1 MKRRPGF
8 TLIELLVVIAIIG
21 ILIALLLPAVQ
32 KVREAANRTKCEN
45 NLKQL
50 GLAMHNYHDTEGSF
64 PPCYD
69 KKVST
74 DPTYSNVPSFL
85 FRWSPLAK
93 ITPYIEQD
101 NLYHRLDLTIPLYID
116 TNLTVSPPN
125 VFGVAQQ
132 IKIYVCPSDPQATP
146 TNPDFGPND
155 YVACFGSATGLNM
168 GSHDPNNK
176 NVDPPNGVFYTG
188 SRTRIGDI
196 TDGTSNTALMSESLQ
211 GPGGSPPSGAPPVSS
226 PLRQTLYA
234 SISPST
240 PMMESVCQPSDP
252 NTLTF
257 ATDRDSKWADGDVYC
272 SIYDHYRT
280 PNSSVWD
287 CIAGT
292 YSWREA
298 RSGHAGGVNLL
309 LADGSVRFIPNSI
322 DIGTWQA
329 LGSRNGGEVLGN
341 Y

>member
-1 MKRRPGF
+1 MKSRQGF

-32 KVREAANRTKCEN
+32 KVREAANRTKCSN

-69 KKVST
+69 KKVSS
-74 DPTYSNVPSFL
+74 DPNYINVPSFL

-101 NLYHRLDLTIPLYID
+101 NLYHTLDLTIPLYID
-116 TNLTVSPPN
+116 TKLDVSPPN

-132 IKIYVCPSDPQATP
+132 IKIYVCPSDPQPAP
-146 TNPDFGPND
+146 INPAFGPND
-155 YVACFGSATGLNM
+155 YVACFGSGLNQ

-176 NVDPPNGVFYTG
+176 VPPPDGIFYTG
-188 SRTRIGDI
+188 SRTRIADI

-211 GPGGSPPSGAPPVSS
+211 GPGGPAPSGPLPVGS
-226 PLRQTLYA
+226 PLRQVLYA
-234 SISPST
+234 SFSST
-240 PMMESVCQPSDP
+240 PMTELVCQPPDP
-252 NTLTF
+252 STLTW

-292 YSWREA
+292 YSWRAA

-309 LADGSVRFIPNSI
+309 LADGSVRFVPNSVNP
-322 DIGTWQA
+322 DTWHA
-329 LGSRNGGEVLGN
+329 LGSRNGSEVLGD